1 MFGAIPSGILSEQ
14 LHQAIG
20 GRRVK
25 AAVFTTY
32 QFDPGFFEEEVLLI
46 LFEQSFSHVPRIRSV
61 QMEEALRGVNHL
73 AVYYDRRGLVAGGTP
88 ARLDVRRIPLARGTG
103 YFHPKL
109 IMLLVEESD
118 DEGYLDHLIVM
129 CPSANLTRAGWWENV
144 ECADIREFKD
154 SSLCSMRQDLLSLI
168 QLIRGEERTGE
179 KHSALEEI
187 RKFIRYRL
195 YEDKRRSSQG
205 VLNPRLFF
213 GQQNLADFLNEHL
226 RLPYGTY
233 NLEILSPYFDDTDE
247 AGTLRKLV
255 EALAPKETRIFLPRA
270 DDGAALCRKKF
281 FGAVGS
287 LPGVKWGKLPRS
299 CVQRAKS
306 GDATQTDRFVHA
318 KVYRIWSRA
327 EGKEYLL
334 VGSAN
339 LTQAAHGR
347 ANAGNLEVSV
357 LIERE
362 GGQSLRFWLDELI
375 DEAPKEFRT
384 EDSEEGPSEEATPP
398 VTTLRKSARVFR

>member
-1 MFGAIPSGILSEQ
+1 
-14 LHQAIG
+14 
-20 GRRVK
+20 
-25 AAVFTTY
+25 
-32 QFDPGFFEEEVLLI
+32 
-46 LFEQSFSHVPRIRSV
+46 
-61 QMEEALRGVNHL
+61 MEEALRGVNHL

-144 ECADIREFKD
+144 ECADI
-154 SSLCSMRQDLLSLI
+154 
-168 QLIRGEERTGE
+168 
-179 KHSALEEI
+179 
-187 RKFIRYRL
+187 L

-213 GQQNLADFLNEHL
+213 GQQNLADFLKEHL

-247 AGTLRKLV
+247 AGALRKLV
-255 EALAPKETRIFLPRA
+255 EVLAPKETRIFLPQA

-287 LPGVKWGKLPRS
+287 LPGVNTQRDLAEDRHVTSKHFLPRGCS
-299 CVQRAKS
+299 GRWPSLYRTGPRRGYGAK
-306 GDATQTDRFVHA
+306 AVHTSH
-318 KVYRIWSRA
+318 VNR
-327 EGKEYLL
+327 
-334 VGSAN
+334 
-339 LTQAAHGR
+339 
-347 ANAGNLEVSV
+347 
-357 LIERE
+357 
-362 GGQSLRFWLDELI
+362 
-375 DEAPKEFRT
+375 
-384 EDSEEGPSEEATPP
+384 
-398 VTTLRKSARVFR
+398 